1 MLKREVYDLIRARGE
16 KEWGKDEGKSIGGFT
31 LGFDIYEFADIVW
44 EISTVTKRYAEEERE
59 VGDIIDLEKECVIDS
74 WETWYLI
81 NKVTK
86 EVELFC
92 EMGEPISYF
101 EKRVAENPNL
111 ELYAYWA
118 GDGII
123 TRLW

>member
-1 MLKREVYDLIRARGE
+1 MIKREVYDLIRSKGE
-16 KEWGKDEGKSIGGFT
+16 EKWGVDEGKSIGGFT
-31 LGFDIYEFADIVW
+31 LGFSIYEVDDITW
-44 EISTVTKRYAEEERE
+44 ELSNLIKRGNEEFEN
-59 VGDIIDLEKECVIDS
+59 VGDILDLEKECVIDS

-81 NKVTK
+81 NKETK

-92 EMGEPISYF
+92 ELSEPIRYF
-101 EKRVAENPNL
+101 EEKLLNPNL

-123 TRLW
+123 TRLG